1 MKLLLLTQTFPFG
14 PGEGFLAAELDR
26 LASTFAVTLVP
37 AYRPSG
43 PSRRVPGAVE
53 VDTTLATGSIGSP
66 GNALRVRRAIAIAVR
81 DEFSQRRRELARS
94 PRKLAFLSY
103 YMLRGARAADWI
115 RRGVTKASGTETLVY
130 CYWSNAEAFGAALA
144 FEQDS
149 IPFVC
154 RAHGGDLYE
163 RADVFG
169 YLPFRSFIVDRARA
183 VLTVSDHGRDHLRQR
198 HPRSAAKIV
207 TARLPIEIPSR
218 AVEVPSSD
226 PIVVASCSSTAS
238 IKRLPLIASA
248 VATLAAQ
255 RPTTR
260 FKWSHIGVDTAS
272 LLRMLAAGAPPTNL
286 EIEGSGWISPSEVRE
301 VLVHEK
307 PSVFV
312 NLSSTEGLPVTI
324 IEAMGLGIP
333 VVATRAGGTGE
344 FVDESVGAILPV
356 EVSPEAAAKAIGQA
370 IDRGET
376 LRFAARSRVLDRCDP
391 SRSGAAIVQHLLQAG
406 QPESRDR

>member
-1 MKLLLLTQTFPFG
+1 MRLLLLTQTFPFG
-14 PGEGFLAAELDR
+14 PGEAFLSTELER
-26 LASTFAVTLVP
+26 LAQSFAVTVAP
-37 AYRPSG
+37 AYRPAG
-43 PSRRVPGAVE
+43 PCRDLPSTVE
-53 VDTTLATGSIGSP
+53 IDTTLAARSIASP
-66 GNALRVRRAIAIAVR
+66 GNTLRVRGAIAAAVR
-81 DEFSQRRRELARS
+81 DEFSQRRRELLRS

-115 RRGVTKASGTETLVY
+115 RRRAAEASGTDTLVY

-144 FEQDS
+144 FEQHS

-198 HPRSAAKIV
+198 HPGAAAKV
-207 TARLPIEIPSR
+207 LTARLPIEIPSR
-218 AVEVPSSD
+218 VVERPSTD
-226 PIVVASCSSTAS
+226 PIVVASCSSSAS

-248 VATLAAQ
+248 VATLAAE
-255 RPTTR
+255 RPQSR

-272 LLRMLAAGAPPTNL
+272 LRRMLAVGAAPTNL
-286 EIEGSGWISPSEVRE
+286 EIEGSGWVSPSEVRE
-301 VLVHEK
+301 VLLREN

-312 NLSSTEGLPVTI
+312 NLSSTEGLPATI

-344 FVDESVGAILPV
+344 FVDEAVGAILPV
-356 EVSPEAAAKAIGQA
+356 EVWPEAAAKAIGEA
-370 IDRGET
+370 IDRGEP
-376 LRFAARSRVLDRCDP
+376 LRFAARSRILDRCDP
-391 SRSGAAIVQHLLQAG
+391 SKSGDAIVQHLLQAR
-406 QPESRDR
+406 QPGSGDR